1 MDQKLMLEFV
11 EKKLKLGGYTNIAAA
26 NFPCGVWIKKDTK
39 LYAVC
44 LFDDPN
50 KLAAD
55 PWRIDRVVDYAAQKV
70 REQNQL
76 ECQFLALVLS
86 DDFSISKQLVTG
98 FYPRWFIDDAGQ
110 PVIFDGQP
118 SEFCDLYATLIRKER
133 FADHFNGKRIAINRI
148 PEVTLMLVI
157 LNIFI
162 QCIVAVGEI
171 GGKESSLM
179 DMMVLQIGE
188 FVQKPEWWRLVT
200 SVFLHFGWDHLFN
213 NMLVLLY
220 LGALAERC
228 IGKWRFLGV
237 YLVSGIVANA
247 ASVWWYVHQGDLLVA
262 TAGASGAIFGIAG
275 LLLCIVLLSKGHFEE
290 ITLRQL
296 IFMMFFTLYHGFAE
310 NGVNNCAHI
319 VGAIIGFVCGII
331 IFCQMKKRRAEG
343 R

>member
-1 MDQKLMLEFV
+1 MREFV
-11 EKKLKLGGYTNIAAA
+11 EKKLKRGGYTNIAAA
-26 NFPCGVWIKKDTK
+26 NFPCGVWIKEDTK

-70 REQNQL
+70 REQKQL

-133 FADHFNGKRIAINRI
+133 FSDRFNGKRIEINRI

-157 LNIFI
+157 LNILI
-162 QCIVAVGEI
+162 
-171 GGKESSLM
+171 
-179 DMMVLQIGE
+179 
-188 FVQKPEWWRLVT
+188 
-200 SVFLHFGWDHLFN
+200 HFGWDHLFN

-237 YLVSGIVANA
+237 YLISGIGANA
-247 ASVWWYVHQGDLLVA
+247 ASVWWYVHQGDLLIA

-310 NGVNNCAHI
+310 SGVNNCAHI

-331 IFCQMKKRRAEG
+331 IFCQMKKNRAEG

>member
-1 MDQKLMLEFV
+1 MDQKLMREFV
-11 EKKLKLGGYTNIAAA
+11 EKKLKRGGYTNIAAA
-26 NFPCGVWIKKDTK
+26 NFPCGVWIKEDTK

-70 REQNQL
+70 REQKQL

-133 FADHFNGKRIAINRI
+133 FSDRFNGKRIAINRI

-157 LNIFI
+157 LNILI

-171 GGKESSLM
+171 GEKESALM
-179 DMMVLQIGE
+179 NMMVLQIGE

-237 YLVSGIVANA
+237 YLISGIGANA
-247 ASVWWYVHQGDLLVA
+247 ASVWWYVH
-262 TAGASGAIFGIAG
+262 
-275 LLLCIVLLSKGHFEE
+275 
-290 ITLRQL
+290 
-296 IFMMFFTLYHGFAE
+296 
-310 NGVNNCAHI
+310 
-319 VGAIIGFVCGII
+319 
-331 IFCQMKKRRAEG
+331 
-343 R
+343 

>member
-1 MDQKLMLEFV
+1 MREFV
-11 EKKLKLGGYTNIAAA
+11 EKKLKRGGYTNIAAA
-26 NFPCGVWIKKDTK
+26 NFPCGVWIKEDTK

-70 REQNQL
+70 REQKQL

-133 FADHFNGKRIAINRI
+133 FSDRFNGKRIAINRI

-157 LNIFI
+157 LNILI

-171 GGKESSLM
+171 GGKESALM
-179 DMMVLQIGE
+179 NMMVLQIGE
-188 FVQKPEWWRLVT
+188 FVQKPEWWA
-200 SVFLHFGWDHLFN
+200 SC
-213 NMLVLLY
+213 Y
-220 LGALAERC
+220 
-228 IGKWRFLGV
+228 KRFSSLWMG
-237 YLVSGIVANA
+237 SFI
-247 ASVWWYVHQGDLLVA
+247 
-262 TAGASGAIFGIAG
+262 
-275 LLLCIVLLSKGHFEE
+275 
-290 ITLRQL
+290 
-296 IFMMFFTLYHGFAE
+296 
-310 NGVNNCAHI
+310 
-319 VGAIIGFVCGII
+319 
-331 IFCQMKKRRAEG
+331 
-343 R
+343 

>member
-1 MDQKLMLEFV
+1 M
-11 EKKLKLGGYTNIAAA
+11 
-26 NFPCGVWIKKDTK
+26 
-39 LYAVC
+39 YAVC

-70 REQNQL
+70 REQKQL

-133 FADHFNGKRIAINRI
+133 FSDRFNGKRIAINRI

-157 LNIFI
+157 LNILI

-171 GGKESSLM
+171 GGKESALM
-179 DMMVLQIGE
+179 NMMVLQIGE

-228 IGKWRFLGV
+228 LGKWRFLGV
-237 YLVSGIVANA
+237 YLISGIGANA
-247 ASVWWYVHQGDLLVA
+247 ASVWWYVHQGD
-262 TAGASGAIFGIAG
+262 
-275 LLLCIVLLSKGHFEE
+275 
-290 ITLRQL
+290 
-296 IFMMFFTLYHGFAE
+296 
-310 NGVNNCAHI
+310 
-319 VGAIIGFVCGII
+319 
-331 IFCQMKKRRAEG
+331 
-343 R
+343 

>member
-1 MDQKLMLEFV
+1 MDQKLMRKFV
-11 EKKLKLGGYTNIAAA
+11 EKKLKRGGYTNIAAA
-26 NFPCGVWIKKDTK
+26 NFPCGVWIKEDTK

-50 KLAAD
+50 KLVAD

-70 REQNQL
+70 REQKQL

-133 FADHFNGKRIAINRI
+133 FSDRFNGKRIAINRI

-157 LNIFI
+157 LNILI

-171 GGKESSLM
+171 GGKESALM
-179 DMMVLQIGE
+179 NMMVLQIGE

-228 IGKWRFLGV
+228 LGKWRFLGV
-237 YLVSGIVANA
+237 YLISGIGANA
-247 ASVWWYVHQGDLLVA
+247 ASVWWYVNQGDLFVA

-275 LLLCIVLLSKGHFEE
+275 LLLCIVLLSKGHFE
-290 ITLRQL
+290 
-296 IFMMFFTLYHGFAE
+296 
-310 NGVNNCAHI
+310 
-319 VGAIIGFVCGII
+319 
-331 IFCQMKKRRAEG
+331 
-343 R
+343 

>member
-1 MDQKLMLEFV
+1 MDQKLILEFV

-44 LFDDPN
+44 LFDDPS
-50 KLAAD
+50 KL
-55 PWRIDRVVDYAAQKV
+55 AAQKV

-118 SEFCDLYATLIRKER
+118 SEFSDLYTTQISKER
-133 FADHFNGKRIAINRI
+133 FADCFKGKKIALNRI
-148 PEVTLMLVI
+148 PEITLMLVI
-157 LNIFI
+157 LNILI

-188 FVQKPEWWRLVT
+188 FVQ
-200 SVFLHFGWDHLFN
+200 
-213 NMLVLLY
+213 
-220 LGALAERC
+220 
-228 IGKWRFLGV
+228 
-237 YLVSGIVANA
+237 
-247 ASVWWYVHQGDLLVA
+247 
-262 TAGASGAIFGIAG
+262 
-275 LLLCIVLLSKGHFEE
+275 
-290 ITLRQL
+290 
-296 IFMMFFTLYHGFAE
+296 
-310 NGVNNCAHI
+310 
-319 VGAIIGFVCGII
+319 
-331 IFCQMKKRRAEG
+331 
-343 R
+343 